1 MKNFLLK
8 LMFLAIPL
16 GMIACSDS
24 EDEPETPNVEVTSV
38 TVSPESINMV
48 IGDTERLTL
57 TILPENASVKSGTW
71 ASSDEAVAT
80 VSQDGTVTAVAEGTA
95 VITVTAGSK
104 SATCNVTVT
113 EERIEIE
120 SIEISPAKVTLTQ
133 IGETAQLTVKIMP
146 EDATYTDMTWTSSD
160 ESIATVTQEG
170 LVTAVAEGNATLTV
184 SVGEISATCNITVA
198 IERIEVES
206 IEVSPA
212 EVTLTQIG
220 ETAQLAAQVMPEN
233 ATDAQITWTTSDEAV
248 ATVTEEGL
256 VTAVANGKAVITA
269 SAGEKSAVCNVKVS
283 TSIAEINGNE
293 ATIDLTGAT
302 NEQVRQAILEAFN
315 SNVTHFILKGDYAA
329 LALTENNPFKDGIPV
344 ETLDLS
350 GVTGWPLVNGQSGM
364 PESAFNATNY
374 RIKEIILP
382 EEIQVIGSKAFSGNE
397 SLTKVTAPGVQN
409 IMANAFEDCIALEA
423 VEMPQ
428 LTTIENGA
436 FFRAGLKEIYFPQ
449 LTSIGSM
456 AFYNCKSLTTIS
468 LPSVTVIGEI
478 APDDA
483 EKRTNTAQFSSCTAL
498 TSLSLPNAT
507 LIGDFAFDGCTA
519 LTEIELP
526 KVTEVGLSAF
536 RYCDALTKIRLPK
549 ATQIKGWA
557 FDSCPS
563 LVTVQLVAP
572 ASISVHNHAF
582 GPANSQTLNID
593 LTLAQRNSYQV
604 GRMEGIHGEVTYT
617 WRTYEW
623 KSVAYE

>member
-113 EERIEIE
+113 AERIEIE
-120 SIEISPAKVTLTQ
+120 SIEI
-133 IGETAQLTVKIMP
+133 
-146 EDATYTDMTWTSSD
+146 
-160 ESIATVTQEG
+160 
-170 LVTAVAEGNATLTV
+170 
-184 SVGEISATCNITVA
+184 
-198 IERIEVES
+198 
-206 IEVSPA
+206 SPA

-220 ETAQLAAQVMPEN
+220 ETAQLTAQVMPED
-233 ATDAQITWTTSDEAV
+233 ATYTEITWTTSDEGIV
-248 ATVTEEGL
+248 TVTEEGL
-256 VTAVANGKAVITA
+256 LTAIAAGNATVTAAIGEVSATCAVT
-269 SAGEKSAVCNVKVS
+269 VS
-283 TSIAEINGNE
+283 ISIAEINGNE
-293 ATIDLTGAT
+293 ATVDLTGAT
-302 NEQVRQAILEAFN
+302 NEQVIQAIADASAAGVTRFTFN
-315 SNVTHFILKGDYAA
+315 GDYAA
-329 LALTENNPFKDGIPV
+329 LALGESTPFSGIPV
-344 ETLDLS
+344 ELLDLS
-350 GVTGWPLVNGQSGM
+350 GVTGWPLVNGLKGI
-364 PESAFNATNY
+364 PGKAFYANDSQ
-374 RIKEIILP
+374 IQEIILP
-382 EEIQVIGSKAFSGNE
+382 EEVQAIGSYAFYENTL
-397 SLTKVTAPGVQN
+397 LTKVTAPGVQTV
-409 IMANAFEDCIALEA
+409 IEYAFEKCSALEM
-423 VEMPQ
+423 VDMPQ
-428 LTTIENGA
+428 LTSLEHCGFYGTA
-436 FFRAGLKEIYFPQ
+436 LKEVNFQ
-449 LTSIGSM
+449 LLTSIGSM
-456 AFYNCKSLTTIS
+456 AFYNCTSLTTVS
-468 LPSVTVIGEI
+468 LPELTAVGEI
-478 APDDA
+478 APTDA

-526 KVTEVGLSAF
+526 EVTEVGLSAF

-572 ASISVHNHAF
+572 ASINVHNHAF

>member
-80 VSQDGTVTAVAEGTA
+80 VSQNGTVTAVAEGTA

-113 EERIEIE
+113 AERIEIE
-120 SIEISPAKVTLTQ
+120 SIEISPAEVTLTQ

-184 SVGEISATCNITVA
+184 SVGEISATCSVTVA
-198 IERIEVES
+198 DESIEVES
-206 IEVSPA
+206 IEISPA

-220 ETAQLAAQVMPEN
+220 ETAQLTAQVMPED
-233 ATDAQITWTTSDEAV
+233 ATYTEITWTTSDESIV
-248 ATVTEEGL
+248 TVTEEGL
-256 VTAVANGKAVITA
+256 LTAVAAGNATVTAAIGEVSATCAVT
-269 SAGEKSAVCNVKVS
+269 VS
-283 TSIAEINGNE
+283 ISIAEINGNE
-293 ATIDLTGAT
+293 ATVDLTGAT
-302 NEQVRQAILEAFN
+302 NEQVIQAIADASAAGVTRFTFN
-315 SNVTHFILKGDYAA
+315 GDYAA
-329 LALTENNPFKDGIPV
+329 LALGESTPFAGIPV
-344 ETLDLS
+344 ELLDLS
-350 GVTGWPLVNGQSGM
+350 GVTGWPLVNGLKGI
-364 PESAFNATNY
+364 PEKAFYANDSQ
-374 RIKEIILP
+374 IQEIILP
-382 EEIQVIGSKAFSGNE
+382 EEVQAIGSYAFYENTL
-397 SLTKVTAPGVQN
+397 LTKVTAPGVQTV
-409 IMANAFEDCIALEA
+409 IEYAFQKCSALEMA
-423 VEMPQ
+423 DMPQ
-428 LTTIENGA
+428 LTILERCGFYGTA
-436 FFRAGLKEIYFPQ
+436 LKEVNFQ
-449 LTSIGSM
+449 LLTSIGSM
-456 AFYNCKSLTTIS
+456 AFYNCTSLTTVS
-468 LPSVTVIGEI
+468 LPELTAVGEI
-478 APDDA
+478 APTDA

-526 KVTEVGLSAF
+526 EVTEVGLSAF

>member
-8 LMFLAIPL
+8 LMFLAIPF

-113 EERIEIE
+113 
-120 SIEISPAKVTLTQ
+120 A
-133 IGETAQLTVKIMP
+133 
-146 EDATYTDMTWTSSD
+146 
-160 ESIATVTQEG
+160 
-170 LVTAVAEGNATLTV
+170 
-184 SVGEISATCNITVA
+184 
-198 IERIEVES
+198 ERIEVES
-206 IEVSPA
+206 IEISPA

-220 ETAQLAAQVMPEN
+220 ETAQLTAQVMPED
-233 ATDAQITWTTSDEAV
+233 ATYTEITWTTSDEGIV
-248 ATVTEEGL
+248 TVTEEGL
-256 VTAVANGKAVITA
+256 LTAVAAGNATVTAAIGEVSATCAVT
-269 SAGEKSAVCNVKVS
+269 VS
-283 TSIAEINGNE
+283 ISIAEINGNE
-293 ATIDLTGAT
+293 ATVDLTGAT
-302 NEQVRQAILEAFN
+302 NEQVIQAIADASAAGVTRFTFN
-315 SNVTHFILKGDYAA
+315 GDYAA
-329 LALTENNPFKDGIPV
+329 LALGESTPFAGIPV
-344 ETLDLS
+344 ELLDLS
-350 GVTGWPLVNGQSGM
+350 GVTGWPLVNGLKGI
-364 PESAFNATNY
+364 PEKAFYANDSQ
-374 RIKEIILP
+374 IQEIILP
-382 EEIQVIGSKAFSGNE
+382 EEVQAIGSYAFYENTL
-397 SLTKVTAPGVQN
+397 LTKVTAPGVQTV
-409 IMANAFEDCIALEA
+409 IEYAFQKCSALEMA
-423 VEMPQ
+423 DMPQ
-428 LTTIENGA
+428 LTILERCGFYGTA
-436 FFRAGLKEIYFPQ
+436 LKEVNFQ
-449 LTSIGSM
+449 LLTSIGSM
-456 AFYNCKSLTTIS
+456 AFYNCTSLTTVS
-468 LPSVTVIGEI
+468 LPELTAVGEI
-478 APDDA
+478 APTDA

-526 KVTEVGLSAF
+526 EVTEVGLSAF